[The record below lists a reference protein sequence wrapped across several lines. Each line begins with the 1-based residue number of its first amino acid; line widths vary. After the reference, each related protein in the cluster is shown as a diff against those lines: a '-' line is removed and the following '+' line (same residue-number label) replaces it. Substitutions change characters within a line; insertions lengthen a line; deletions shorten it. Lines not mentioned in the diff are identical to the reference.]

1 MYTNPYQNRGP
12 LDPINWENYGQIY
25 SQPTSVSAGA
35 QNAGNLFTGLGGNQ
49 LAQLL
54 GQIGQNTTPTKID
67 TDLFALSPQTKKR
80 NLALASIPASLGLIA
95 ASAPSTDPGAFAKGL
110 GAAGQNLFTNVNAL
124 NNQAIQRNMLKYNM
138 LRQAA
143 ADKRAAQLHPLSM
156 LNKLATTKSMIDRNK
171 LMDKRLTQVKSPMS
185 QKEFEYYQKLSP
197 EDKKTFMRVKRAN
210 KVIDFGG
217 EVGVLDPMNPD
228 KVQRMPKTLP
238 PAQQPQNIA
247 KAERARIE
255 SKEET
260 EAELGLPQIMD
271 QSNMLV
277 KQIDDML
284 AHPGLSTVVGA
295 KGPTG
300 IITATGVDRFLG
312 VPTDARDFLARYD
325 QIKGSQFMEA
335 FKTLKGGGQ
344 ITETEGDKA
353 TQAISRMNTTQSE
366 EEFINAANEFK
377 EIVLRGLERAKT
389 KAGYY
394 DKVKPNLS
402 PEKVIDWN
410 KIKIRKRN

>member
-1 MYTNPYQNRGP
+1 MTYNLFSNAKPWTNPDTGQVIRDFPQQNPMNDYFTQLADPRYQKAMREKN
-12 LDPINWENYGQIY
+12 LFSSLLNF
-25 SQPTSVSAGA
+25 GA
-35 QNAGNLFTGLGGNQ
+35 QMSAAG
-49 LAQLL
+49 
-54 GQIGQNTTPTKID
+54 
-67 TDLFALSPQTKKR
+67 
-80 NLALASIPASLGLIA
+80 
-95 ASAPSTDPGAFAKGL
+95 APSTDPGYAARTRASALAGL
-110 GAAGQNLFTNVNAL
+110 GQGLMSG
-124 NNQAIQRNMLKYNM
+124 NQAYR
-138 LRQAA
+138 
-143 ADKRAAQLHPLSM
+143 DQLM
-156 LNKLATTKSMIDRNK
+156 NAIKMKSMIDRNK